1 MRGRGGRSGS
11 SGNNDMSGLI
21 AGGIGYLGGST
32 ATSGGEASVGDG
44 LKYGIKCDVN
54 NDSQYCKDVKNYN
67 RFQMIVKIISIIVG
81 AILFLVG
88 LYFLYK
94 MYLSK

>member
-32 ATSGGEASVGDG
+32 ATSGGETSIGDG
-44 LKYGIKCDVN
+44 MKYGIKCDIN

-67 RFQMIVKIISIIVG
+67 RFQMMVSIISTIIG

>member
-1 MRGRGGRSGS
+1 MRGRNRTSGS
-11 SGNNDMSGLI
+11 VNNDISGLI
-21 AGGIGYLGGST
+21 AGGLGYLGGST
-32 ATSGGEASVGDG
+32 ATSGGETSVGDG

-54 NDSQYCKDVKNYN
+54 NNSQYCKDVKNYN
-67 RFQMIVKIISIIVG
+67 RFQMIVTIISTIIG
-81 AILFLVG
+81 GILFLIG

>member
-1 MRGRGGRSGS
+1 MRGRGGRSS
-11 SGNNDMSGLI
+11 SSDNNMSGLI

-32 ATSGGEASVGDG
+32 ASSGGETSIGDG
-44 LKYGIKCDVN
+44 MKYGIKCDVN

-67 RFQMIVKIISIIVG
+67 RFQMIVSIVSTIIG